1 MEILQ
6 EQAWPRIITQ
16 RQVFGSG
23 KNTRQQMDRQTKT
36 VADFI
41 RLGTVQLDEAGVHF
55 GHGTDNALD
64 EAACLVFDGLGLA
77 HEDAVKLADLEL
89 DPAQREK
96 VYALFER
103 RVVERKPAA
112 YLTGKAWFCGLPFKV
127 DERVLV
133 PRSPIAELIEA
144 GFQPWIAPGQAG
156 SLLDLGTGSGCIA
169 IASAMALPE
178 ARVSASDVSADAL
191 DLARDNAAMHGL
203 SERIEFIHSDLF
215 ASLSGRTWDII
226 VSNPPYVA
234 EQEVRALPAE
244 YRHEPGIGLAAGPSG
259 LDIVD
264 RILAQAAAMLNPAGA
279 LFVEVGE
286 SRARLEQKYPDWPFT
301 WLEFSRGG
309 EGVFLLYREQIVNQ
323 LEQRTHVGKQH
334 R

>member
-1 MEILQ
+1 
-6 EQAWPRIITQ
+6 
-16 RQVFGSG
+16 
-23 KNTRQQMDRQTKT
+23 MDRQTKT

-77 HEDAVKLADLEL
+77 HEDAGKLADMEL

-96 VYALFER
+96 VCALFER

-127 DERVLV
+127 DERALV

-144 GFQPWIAPGQAG
+144 GFQPWIAPGHAG

-191 DLARDNAAMHGL
+191 DLAQENAAFHGL

-215 ASLSGRTWDII
+215 AGLPGRTWDII

-234 EQEVRALPAE
+234 EQDVRALPAE
-244 YRHEPGIGLAAGPSG
+244 YRHEPGIGLAAGSSG

-264 RILAQAAAMLNPAGA
+264 RILAQAAAMLNPDGA

>member
-1 MEILQ
+1 
-6 EQAWPRIITQ
+6 
-16 RQVFGSG
+16 
-23 KNTRQQMDRQTKT
+23 MDRQTKT

-77 HEDAVKLADLEL
+77 HEDAGKLADMEL

-96 VYALFER
+96 VCALFER

-127 DERVLV
+127 DERALV

-191 DLARDNAAMHGL
+191 DLAQENAAFHGL

-215 ASLSGRTWDII
+215 AGLPGRTWDII

-234 EQEVRALPAE
+234 EQDVRALPAE
-244 YRHEPGIGLAAGPSG
+244 YRHEPGIGLAAGSSG

-264 RILAQAAAMLNPAGA
+264 RILAQAAAMLNPDGA

>member
-1 MEILQ
+1 MAAHYHTAAGFRHREK
-6 EQAWPRIITQ
+6 P
-16 RQVFGSG
+16 
-23 KNTRQQMDRQTKT
+23 KQQMDRQTKT

-64 EAACLVFDGLGLA
+64 EAACLVFDGLGLD
-77 HEDAVKLADLEL
+77 HEDAVKLADMEL

-96 VYALFER
+96 VCALFER

-169 IASAMALPE
+169 IASAMALPDP
-178 ARVSASDVSADAL
+178 R
-191 DLARDNAAMHGL
+191 
-203 SERIEFIHSDLF
+203 
-215 ASLSGRTWDII
+215 
-226 VSNPPYVA
+226 
-234 EQEVRALPAE
+234 
-244 YRHEPGIGLAAGPSG
+244 
-259 LDIVD
+259 
-264 RILAQAAAMLNPAGA
+264 
-279 LFVEVGE
+279 
-286 SRARLEQKYPDWPFT
+286 
-301 WLEFSRGG
+301 
-309 EGVFLLYREQIVNQ
+309 
-323 LEQRTHVGKQH
+323 QRQ
-334 R
+334 

>member
-1 MEILQ
+1 MVILQ
-6 EQAWPRIITQ
+6 VQTWPRIITQ
-16 RQVFGSG
+16 RQAIGIG
-23 KNTRQQMDRQTKT
+23 KRTNQQMNQQTKT

-41 RLGTVQLDEAGVHF
+41 RLGTLQLDEAGVHF

-77 HEDAVKLADLEL
+77 HEDADELADMEL
-89 DPAQREK
+89 DQAQREK
-96 VYALFER
+96 VCTLFER

-133 PRSPIAELIEA
+133 PRSPIAELIETA
-144 GFQPWIAPGQAG
+144 YQPWIAPGQVG
-156 SLLDLGTGSGCIA
+156 CLLDLGTGSGCIA
-169 IASAMALPE
+169 IASALALPE
-178 ARVSASDVSADAL
+178 ARVSASDMSEDAL
-191 DLARDNAAMHGL
+191 CLARENAAFHGL
-203 SERIEFIHSDLF
+203 SDRVEFVHSDLF
-215 ASLSGRTWDII
+215 AGLPGRTYDII

-234 EQEVRALPAE
+234 ENEVRALPAE
-244 YRHEPGIGLAAGPSG
+244 YGHEPNVGLAAGPSG
-259 LDIVD
+259 LDIID

-286 SRARLEQKYPDWPFT
+286 SRDRLERKYPDWPFT

-309 EGVFLLYREQIVNQ
+309 EGVFLLYREQLCELIGAAN
-323 LEQRTHVGKQH
+323 
-334 R
+334 

>member
-1 MEILQ
+1 M
-6 EQAWPRIITQ
+6 
-16 RQVFGSG
+16 G
-23 KNTRQQMDRQTKT
+23 RQTKT

-77 HEDAVKLADLEL
+77 HEDAGKLADMEL

-96 VYALFER
+96 VCALFER

-127 DERVLV
+127 DERALV

-191 DLARDNAAMHGL
+191 DLAQENAAFHGL

-215 ASLSGRTWDII
+215 AGLPGRTWDII

-234 EQEVRALPAE
+234 EQDVRALPAE
-244 YRHEPGIGLAAGPSG
+244 YRHEPGIGLAAGSSG

-264 RILAQAAAMLNPAGA
+264 RILAQAAAMLNPDGA

>member
-16 RQVFGSG
+16 RQDFGIG
-23 KNTRQQMDRQTKT
+23 NDTRQQMDRQTKT
-36 VADFI
+36 VADFV
-41 RLGTVQLDEAGVHF
+41 RLGTVQLEEAGVHF

-77 HEDAVKLADLEL
+77 HEDAGKLADMEL
-89 DPAQREK
+89 DRAQREK
-96 VYALFER
+96 VCALFER
-103 RVVERKPAA
+103 RVSERKPAA

-133 PRSPIAELIEA
+133 PRSPIAELIET
-144 GFQPWIAPGQAG
+144 GFQPWLAPGQAG

-169 IASAMALPE
+169 IASAMALPD
-178 ARVSASDVSADAL
+178 ARIVASDLSADAL
-191 DLARDNAAMHGL
+191 VLARENAAFHGL

-215 ASLSGRTWDII
+215 TGLPGRTWDII

-234 EQEVRALPAE
+234 EHEVRALPAE
-244 YRHEPGIGLAAGPSG
+244 YRHEPGMGLAAGLSG

-264 RILAQAAAMLNPAGA
+264 RILVQAAAMLNPGGA

-286 SRARLEQKYPDWPFT
+286 SRQRLERKYPDWPFT

-309 EGVFLLYREQIVNQ
+309 EGVFLLYREQIVYQ
-323 LEQRTHVGKQH
+323 AEQRTHVGKQH